1 MHELT
6 ERFTDALHQLHAER
20 DVDPMIALF
29 TDDAEL
35 NKLDDRHDAHGQEG
49 ARTFW
54 TDYRDVFDSIEAT
67 FTHVVQGEDSVA
79 LEWTSTGSLAGGE
92 PFSYRGVSVLQA
104 AGDRLSGFRTYYD
117 TAAFTPTVRG

>member
-20 DVDPMIALF
+20 DVDPMVALF

-67 FTHVVQGEDSVA
+67 FTHVVEGEDSVA
-79 LEWTSTGSLAGGE
+79 LEWTSTGSLAGGT

-117 TAAFTPTVRG
+117 TAAFTATAKG